1 MTSTTPTSAPADLV
15 GRGGI
20 GVRPAFG
27 PGLCSGG
34 AYLIGPVNAPVAA
47 AQGTALP
54 AADTAARL
62 RFRRV
67 ARRAFGHDVATWR
80 FIDNNGTTLGN
91 LSPGRPQS

>member
-27 PGLCSGG
+27 HG
-34 AYLIGPVNAPVAA
+34 VV
-47 AQGTALP
+47 
-54 AADTAARL
+54 RH
-62 RFRRV
+62 
-67 ARRAFGHDVATWR
+67 AFGHGVVRHAFGNGAARHAFGHGVATWR
-80 FIDNNGTTLGN
+80 SIDDNGTTLGN